1 MTHAVQCDF
10 DISQIISVYF
20 VICYCICYL
29 FQHVEVHLRFLAF
42 ILQEGALYLQWHRAR
57 EIWDCLVANPEAHE
71 SDKEVNI
78 RSDVHRCTD
87 RSPGIGPI
95 MLQFEI

>member
-1 MTHAVQCDF
+1 MFFFT
-10 DISQIISVYF
+10 IP
-20 VICYCICYL
+20 

-71 SDKEVNI
+71 SDKEVRELHICLDCGVSLRGLSKYMTTVLNTI
-78 RSDVHRCTD
+78 LEPR
-87 RSPGIGPI
+87 IG
-95 MLQFEI
+95 